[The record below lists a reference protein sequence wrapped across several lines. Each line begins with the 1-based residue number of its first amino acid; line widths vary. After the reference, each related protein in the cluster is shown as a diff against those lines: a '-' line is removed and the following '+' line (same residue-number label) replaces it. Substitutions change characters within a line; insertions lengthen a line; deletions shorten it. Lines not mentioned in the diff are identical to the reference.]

1 MDRLS
6 DYRGKRDAT
15 RTPEPVPPAST
26 TPEGADPVSSP
37 SEPMTFVVQEH
48 HARRLH
54 WDFRLERDGV
64 LVSWALPKGV
74 PDDPATNHL
83 AVQTEDHP
91 LEYAGFQGQIPR
103 GEYGGGAVTIWDHGT
118 YELVKWDDREVKVV
132 LHGERLSGGYTLFRT
147 GRPAEG
153 KNWLIHRERLPL
165 PAAMRPM
172 LASAG
177 RFPAWDAAAW
187 AVEVKW
193 DGVRALAFIEAG
205 RLALRSRTGKD
216 ISGTYPE
223 LAGLGNAIGHRQVV
237 LDGEVVVLNAVG
249 QPDFEA
255 LQSRI
260 HVTAPDQ
267 ARRLADLAPV
277 SYLAFDLLQMDGRLL
292 VDLPYSARRELLTPL
307 MAGGS
312 GISVPPAFPGGDF
325 DAVLAA
331 SLAHGLEG
339 VVAKRLDSRY
349 EPGARSD
356 NWLKIKNLRRQ
367 EVVVAGWKPGKG
379 NREGHV
385 GSLLVGVYHGGAL
398 IYCGHV
404 GTGFTV
410 ETLSMLDR
418 KLGPL
423 RRDRSPFDEPVPEP
437 DARSAVWVEPSLVA
451 EVVFQRW
458 TRSGRMRAPA
468 YKGLRDDKD
477 PRDVVREDWGAQDDL
492 PAVADEPAQDPTVSR
507 DETAPRRDGQ
517 QGDGQ
522 QGAAGPHDREALEG
536 EAVGGLTGLTR
547 DDDGSP
553 GRGPVVPPGDKISVN
568 VEGRTLTLTNLSKV
582 LYPADGFTKAEI
594 LDYYQQISP
603 ALLPHLAGRPVTLKR
618 YPNGVEGQ
626 SFFQKHVP
634 GDTPDWVHVEDVAS
648 RSSRGQGGTVRHL
661 VINDLA
667 TLIWA
672 ANRAALELHAP
683 MWRVEA
689 GPERPAGAEGQPRP
703 DLLVF
708 DLDPG
713 EPATIVECC
722 RVAEALR
729 PLLADAGL
737 VALPKTSGGKGLQLY
752 ARVHGVTAGEAS
764 EQARGFAQALERDRP
779 DLVTSRMTRSLRPGK
794 VLIDW
799 SQNNGSKTTVAP
811 YSLRARTHPTV
822 SAPVTWEEVT
832 ACEHPADLVF
842 TAPDV
847 LARVVAHGDL
857 WESLR

>member
-6 DYRGKRDAT
+6 RYRGKRDPA
-15 RTPEPVPPAST
+15 RTPEPVPPARST
-26 TPEGADPVSSP
+26 SEDPDPKSS
-37 SEPMTFVVQEH
+37 SSQTRIFVVQEH

-74 PDDPATNHL
+74 PDDPAANHL
-83 AVQTEDHP
+83 AVHTEDHP
-91 LEYAGFQGQIPR
+91 LEYGGFQGQIPR
-103 GEYGGGAVTIWDHGT
+103 GEYGAGAVTIWDHGT
-118 YELVKWDDREVKVV
+118 YELVKWDDHEVKVV

-147 GRPAEG
+147 GRASEEG
-153 KNWLIHRERLPL
+153 KDWLIHRERLPL

-177 RFPAWDAAAW
+177 RFPSWDAAAW

-193 DGVRALAFIEAG
+193 DGVRALAFVEGG
-205 RLALRSRTGKD
+205 RLTLRSRTGKD
-216 ISGTYPE
+216 ITGTYPE
-223 LAGLGNAIGHRQVV
+223 LAGMGTAIGHHQVL
-237 LDGEVVVLNAVG
+237 LDGEVVVLNSAG

-267 ARRLADLAPV
+267 ARRLAELTPV

-292 VDLPYSARRELLTPL
+292 IELPYSARRELLTPL
-307 MAGGS
+307 MNDGS
-312 GISVPPAFPGGDF
+312 AVSVPPTFPGTDF
-325 DAVLAA
+325 DAVLGA

-349 EPGARSD
+349 EPGVRSD
-356 NWLKIKNLRRQ
+356 NWVKVKNLRRQ

-385 GSLLVGVYHGGAL
+385 GSLLMGVYHGGAL
-398 IYCGHV
+398 TYCGHV

-418 KLGPL
+418 KLAPL
-423 RRDRSPFDEPVPEP
+423 RRERSPFDEPIPEQ

-477 PRDVVREDWGAQDDL
+477 PQDVVREDWGPQDDQ
-492 PAVADEPAQDPTVSR
+492 PVITDEAPPVTGDARPDDGGAKEAAPPRAHDAAPADEAARGGTEAGR
-507 DETAPRRDGQ
+507 DDDA
-517 QGDGQ
+517 
-522 QGAAGPHDREALEG
+522 GAAGARAPSA
-536 EAVGGLTGLTR
+536 
-547 DDDGSP
+547 
-553 GRGPVVPPGDKISVN
+553 DKFSVR
-568 VEGRTLTLTNLSKV
+568 VDGRTLTLTNLSKV
-582 LYPADGFTKAEI
+582 LYPADGFTKAEV
-594 LDYYQQISP
+594 LDYYQRISP
-603 ALLPHLAGRPVTLKR
+603 VLLPHLAGRAITLKR
-618 YPNGVEGQ
+618 FPNGVDGQ
-626 SFFQKHVP
+626 SFFQKHAP
-634 GDTPDWVHVEDVAS
+634 GDTPDWVPIIEVES
-648 RSSRGQGGTVRHL
+648 RSSRGQGGVVRHI
-661 VINDLA
+661 VIDDLA

-683 MWRVEA
+683 MWRFGA
-689 GPERPAGAEGQPRP
+689 GPRRLAGPEGQPRP
-703 DLLVF
+703 DLIVF

-737 VALPKTSGGKGLQLY
+737 AALPKTSGGKGLQLY
-752 ARVHGVTAGEAS
+752 ARVHDVTAEEAS
-764 EQARGFAQALERDRP
+764 DQARHFAQALERDRP
-779 DLVTSRMTRSLRPGK
+779 DLVTSRMSRSLRPGK
-794 VLIDW
+794 VLVDW
-799 SQNNGSKTTVAP
+799 SQNNGSKTTVVP

-822 SAPVTWEEVT
+822 STPVTWDEVA
-832 ACEHPADLVF
+832 ACEHPGDLFFTAAEVPARVADL
-842 TAPDV
+842 
-847 LARVVAHGDL
+847 GDL
-857 WESLR
+857 WEQLR